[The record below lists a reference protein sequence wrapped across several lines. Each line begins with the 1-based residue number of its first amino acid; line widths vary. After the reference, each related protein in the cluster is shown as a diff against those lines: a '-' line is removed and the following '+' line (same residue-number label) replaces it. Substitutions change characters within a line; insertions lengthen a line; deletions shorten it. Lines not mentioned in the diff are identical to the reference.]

1 MGRALLLQR
10 EQPRRKDWDNA
21 MYSALY
27 DADQLLVT
35 FTTPTN
41 LAVVGPQLQGIC
53 SALLNILRFAHRE
66 PGRCSSSTL
75 QS

>member
-1 MGRALLLQR
+1 
-10 EQPRRKDWDNA
+10 

-27 DADQLLVT
+27 DADQLLFT

-41 LAVVGPQLQGIC
+41 LAVVGPQLQGVC